1 MFGTTPRRR
10 LLIALAIWAAG
21 TAIFALASPPGRL
34 TQHTA
39 ANHFALLAESFL
51 HGHLDL
57 PGGAPAY
64 AGNNDFAQ
72 FGGKTWIVFPPFPA
86 VLMLPGVAL
95 SGSAEHFRDGVFFVW
110 LAGLGPALFFLALER
125 LCDAGLSLR
134 SEREN
139 IALAGVLGL
148 GTVYFFTAV
157 QGTVWFGAH
166 VVGVALAALYLL
178 ASIEARAPVLAGLA
192 LSLGFCTRTPL
203 AYAFPFFV
211 YEAMRVTRTSADG
224 ESHTQ
229 THSIEAER
237 FAFGPGEERKG
248 LLRKLGLFAIPGA
261 LMLVITLAYNR
272 ARFGDAFEFGYR
284 YLTIVWQVR
293 IEKWGLFSYHYLAR
307 NLGVALTSLP
317 FTAPHG
323 PLAATLAPNA
333 PESAA
338 AFQIS
343 PHGLAL
349 WLTTPAYLALLRAS
363 HGLDRGLFRALLI
376 TALAVALPSLFYQNT
391 GQLQFGYRFSNDF
404 AVFLLAALAVSSRV
418 LTPRFWGVAAV
429 GVAIN
434 AFGAATFAHPRFARF
449 YATHHHPGGSIHQP
463 D

>member
-21 TAIFALASPPGRL
+21 TAIFALATPPGRL
-34 TQHTA
+34 TQHTS
-39 ANHFALLAESFL
+39 ANHFALLAESLL

-72 FGGKTWIVFPPFPA
+72 YAGKTWIIFPPFPA

-95 SGSAEHFRDGVFFVW
+95 SGSAERFRDGVFFVW

-125 LCDAGLSLR
+125 LTDAGLSLR

-139 IALAGVLGL
+139 IGLAGLLGL

-166 VVGVALAALYLL
+166 VVAVALAALYLL
-178 ASIEARAPVLAGLA
+178 ASIEASSPILAGIA

-211 YEAMRVTRTSADG
+211 YEAMRVTRASSAG
-224 ESHTQ
+224 
-229 THSIEAER
+229 HSLEAER
-237 FAFGPGEERKG
+237 LAFAPGEERKG

-261 LMLVITLAYNR
+261 LMLVITLAYNY
-272 ARFGDAFEFGYR
+272 ARFGEPLEFGYR
-284 YLTIVWQVR
+284 YLAIVWQTR

-307 NLGVALTSLP
+307 NLGVVLSSLP

-323 PLAATLAPNA
+323 PLASTLAPNA

-349 WLTTPAYLALLRAS
+349 WLTTPAYLALVRATP
-363 HGLDRGLFRALLI
+363 GLDRGLFRALLL
-376 TALAVALPSLFYQNT
+376 TALFVALPSLFYQNT

-404 AVFLLAALAVSSRV
+404 AVFLLAALAVSSRE
-418 LTPRFWGVAAV
+418 LTSRFWAVAAV
-429 GVAIN
+429 GVAVN
-434 AFGAATFAHPRFARF
+434 AFGAATFAHPRFERF
-449 YATHHHPGGSIHQP
+449 YASHHHPGGSIHQP